1 MCVGGVVV
9 SADGESREDRVIL
22 LLCHVWV
29 CPTTDSTLSWAFLL
43 LDTSQPSQQIADRK
57 SVV

>member
-43 LDTSQPSQQIADRK
+43 LDTSQPSQQIAT
-57 SVV
+57 